1 MERLEALGE
10 ALTATSD
17 FEVTATTAAEGVD
30 NSPCCAICL
39 GVLDAS
45 ADTAF
50 IKPCLHPYCVGCI
63 LAWASSRAT
72 RYPDAPTPCPQCK
85 QSFTSVYVQ
94 RTLDGVVSEHLVEE
108 SIVLLLRARWTNA
121 AGGATSQEDSDD
133 GSAEFDEEDE
143 EELLARQHRV
153 RLVIGN
159 RRFGGGGFV
168 ANGRLLARPLP
179 PNKTNAAA
187 KKPATAEAAPAA
199 SSKQTP
205 QRAKREA
212 KAAQALARE
221 AERRARRLGRLL
233 PSAPG
238 AVAGADETE
247 V

>member
-1 MERLEALGE
+1 MEHMEALGE

-17 FEVTATTAAEGVD
+17 VATGEGVD

-39 GVLDAS
+39 GALDAS

-63 LAWASSRAT
+63 MAWASSRAT

-85 QSFTSVYVQ
+85 QTFTSVYVQ
-94 RTLDGVVSEHLVEE
+94 RTLDGVVSDHLVEE
-108 SIVLLLRARWTNA
+108 SVVLLLRARWTSAA
-121 AGGATSQEDSDD
+121 AGGAACQQDDSDD

-153 RLVIGN
+153 RLIGN
-159 RRFGGGGFV
+159 RRFGGGGYV
-168 ANGRLLARPLP
+168 TQGRLLARPMIKP
-179 PNKTNAAA
+179 SAAP
-187 KKPATAEAAPAA
+187 KKPAAAEVAHAA

-233 PSAPG
+233 PSVPS
-238 AVAGADETE
+238 AVAGADEADE
-247 V
+247 AVV